1 MYLKKNLLLAI
12 IFVLNSNCEM
22 ILTES
27 YYSSFL
33 QDLKK
38 CFETKTIDNC
48 HEKIL
53 LTERMQLREY
63 YNNNLR
69 CQTSIL
75 GLQTELIRNIYFEK
89 NKNNISWKT
98 IPSLIKNC

>member
-1 MYLKKNLLLAI
+1 MFLRKNLLLVI
-12 IFVLNSNCEM
+12 ILVLGINVEIIS
-22 ILTES
+22 TES
-27 YYSSFL
+27 YHSSFL

-38 CFETKTIDNC
+38 CFEIKNDDEC
-48 HEKIL
+48 KEKIL
-53 LTERMQLREY
+53 LTERMQLKEY
-63 YNNNLR
+63 YKDNLK

-89 NKNNISWKT
+89 NKNNVSWKT

>member
-1 MYLKKNLLLAI
+1 MFLRKNLLLVI
-12 IFVLNSNCEM
+12 ILVLGSNVE
-22 ILTES
+22 IISTES
-27 YYSSFL
+27 YHSSFL

-38 CFETKTIDNC
+38 CFEIKNDDEC
-48 HEKIL
+48 KKKIL
-53 LTERMQLREY
+53 LTERMQLKEY
-63 YNNNLR
+63 YKDNLK

-89 NKNNISWKT
+89 NKNNVSWKT

>member
-1 MYLKKNLLLAI
+1 MFLRKNLLLVI
-12 IFVLNSNCEM
+12 ILVLGSNVE
-22 ILTES
+22 IISTES
-27 YYSSFL
+27 YPSSFL

-38 CFETKTIDNC
+38 CFEIKNDDEC
-48 HEKIL
+48 KEKIL
-53 LTERMQLREY
+53 LTERMQLKEY
-63 YNNNLR
+63 YKDNLK